1 MGAAVGHSSVF
12 SLSAAGSRPLAEAA
26 SPETGSRLLRWIAR
40 VYVWL
45 CAVLGEGALGSTA
58 RRAAG
63 SWASSA
69 LLADDRERWVG
80 AGLVGLGL
88 GRLLWVAREGEGS
101 GWTIA
106 GVVLALVGLVVAVAG
121 PRLRA
126 AVSRSLPARGFGLL
140 SGLEPTIPRPRVR
153 ASGRVSGVVAGG
165 LALAFGAGFLAGAA
179 PGVTWLIVPGIAAV
193 LIVGVAGLLR
203 PELVLLA
210 LAAFPWV
217 DFVFGQ
223 AAGERQASLDALLLL
238 AAFAGLAFTVLVLRR
253 WELRTVPLTVPL
265 LTMFVFACASVVVAP
280 VATNIAFFA
289 LRLTFQAF
297 LFYLLGYL
305 LPKDR
310 VWVRRTITVFLL
322 SALALA
328 LHGLFQVATHAPMP
342 AKWVDVHESIATRA
356 YSIVENPN
364 GLGAYLALASLVGA
378 ALTLSSLPRRQRI
391 ALGCLTAVLVA
402 GLGAT
407 FSRGAWIGFAV
418 GLLVLVAMTRLRLFW
433 GIVGA
438 ALVSP
443 LVLPRTI
450 VERLTFAFS
459 AAYIGKS
466 LTAGRLYIWQVALQ
480 RIAEHPLFGVGLGTF
495 GGTSAFLYLNG
506 RFWIDN
512 YYLQLGAE
520 GGLLLLGAFLW
531 VLLRAAKSLYRASR
545 EQTDPYGRAVAAGAF
560 AGFLA
565 VAVANVTASVW
576 ETLVVASAFWFL
588 AGFAGSLS
596 AESEGEGL
604 VPLAGLAEEQSG

>member
-1 MGAAVGHSSVF
+1 M
-12 SLSAAGSRPLAEAA
+12 
-26 SPETGSRLLRWIAR
+26 
-40 VYVWL
+40 
-45 CAVLGEGALGSTA
+45 
-58 RRAAG
+58 
-63 SWASSA
+63 
-69 LLADDRERWVG
+69 
-80 AGLVGLGL
+80 
-88 GRLLWVAREGEGS
+88 
-101 GWTIA
+101 
-106 GVVLALVGLVVAVAG
+106 
-121 PRLRA
+121 
-126 AVSRSLPARGFGLL
+126 
-140 SGLEPTIPRPRVR
+140 
-153 ASGRVSGVVAGG
+153 
-165 LALAFGAGFLAGAA
+165 
-179 PGVTWLIVPGIAAV
+179 
-193 LIVGVAGLLR
+193 IVGVAGLLR
-203 PELVLLA
+203 PELVLVA

-238 AAFAGLAFTVLVLRR
+238 AAFAGLAFTALVLRR

-265 LTMFVFACASVVVAP
+265 LTAFVFACASVTIRHVP
-280 VATNIAFFA
+280 TNVAFFA

-364 GLGAYLALASLVGA
+364 GLGAYLAIASLVAA

-391 ALGCLTAVLVA
+391 ALGCMTAVLVA

-438 ALVSP
+438 AVVSP

-450 VERLTFAFS
+450 VDRLTFAFS
-459 AAYIGKS
+459 AAYVSKS
-466 LTAGRLYIWQVALQ
+466 LTAGRLFIWQVALQ

-495 GGTSAFLYLNG
+495 GGTSAFLYLGG

-531 VLLRAAKSLYRASR
+531 VLMRAAKSLFRASR

-565 VAVANVTASVW
+565 VAIANVTASVW

-596 AESEGEGL
+596 AESAGDEL
-604 VPLAGLAEEQSG
+604 APLASLAEERSG